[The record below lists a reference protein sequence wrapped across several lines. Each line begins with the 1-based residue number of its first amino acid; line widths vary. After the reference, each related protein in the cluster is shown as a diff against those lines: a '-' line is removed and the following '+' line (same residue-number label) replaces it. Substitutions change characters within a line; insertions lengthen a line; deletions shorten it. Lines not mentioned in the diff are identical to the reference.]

1 MQIAVATAIQLQS
14 NCNLK
19 APEQGMIFSE
29 KTSLKAESKRIQKKT
44 NIRARDAILNHSV
57 RSSDSYEAAP
67 VQCRIPTVGGHVN
80 HK

>member
-19 APEQGMIFSE
+19 SPEQGRNCSE
-29 KTSLKAESKRIQKKT
+29 NTSLKAESKRIQKKT
-44 NIRARDAILNHSV
+44 NIRDVILNHSV

-67 VQCRIPTVGGHVN
+67 VQWGIPTVGGHVH